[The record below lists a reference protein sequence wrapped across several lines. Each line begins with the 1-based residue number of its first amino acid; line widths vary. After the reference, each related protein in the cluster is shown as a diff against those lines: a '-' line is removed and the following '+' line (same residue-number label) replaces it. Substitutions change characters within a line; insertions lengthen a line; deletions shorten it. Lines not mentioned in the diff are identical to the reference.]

1 MNNKTQWYDKYQ
13 QYLDYLKDF
22 EDFSKV
28 KNIFDKNKYIT
39 AVMGDFDQAA
49 IKSTKDEFFCEKL
62 SLELYNDDISPALEL
77 AAIAEDYWK
86 NGYIDELSDSYIQL
100 DTNLLPHTTW
110 LPVDH
115 ENVDNNYS
123 LYRVDPDAN
132 REIMLLLRLRLARI
146 IYHLDDIIKSE
157 DLDFSDFISIY
168 FLGELETVMMNSKR
182 PAQFVDNKTNLVR
195 SLFTLDTIESDT
207 IAEIIARLLLGIY
220 KDKKE
225 STENLIDRAKSIAS
239 RLDLVIKCIERDS
252 EVYGFAYQEINDAII
267 AFGQLLKQA
276 EHGEEEIEDTEVELQ
291 NINNSLE
298 EVQIF
303 DAFAQKQIG
312 CILETRAISISDQ
325 TSEAF
330 LEEEKEIELL
340 YKEKIKF
347 IVDSL
352 NDLVNDF
359 VAQMECANE
368 EFLSEFTKN
377 SLTASAKMTI
387 ESALKS
393 AEGQKIR
400 KLNESLGAL
409 ANSEYS
415 LSLLWNQ
422 WSRRESPELT
432 AAKFIY
438 SLIYTSYEEMD
449 MQNIESWIFLF
460 KMLNMVEIAIAHY
473 LKENTEFSYSLF
485 KDVSIFTQKTESQWN
500 PKLTS
505 ISTWSKAMLDQLR
518 EGDIQSH
525 PGISL
530 DFNKDGWQKRIAFL
544 VEDDNYPEYFQ
555 LAQRFKSL
563 FRKDVFAVESYST
576 SAINRIFDSG
586 YADLALY
593 SRFLR
598 GVGLQELIIN
608 SPGWRVPV
616 FFPIPLSTLP
626 SYEWIE
632 AYLAREIAIGA
643 FVSDEDSPLSIHSL
657 FPERTI
663 YLYDS
668 ESNPLDV
675 DVYPLGLID
684 PFNLGNTSVTEVDPI
699 VYHRLN
705 QINHIYDKFDGNGL
719 VGSYP
724 GWLINQCLIAEQ
736 RLKETQEVPG
746 WLNLSKYLNNEG
758 DLYPA
763 QSNSISR
770 IEEPKR
776 VVADLLDV
784 MIEKVMFALDDYL
797 LEAEE
802 LEKHAEKIEIFLD
815 YLLWAFGYSELVYP
829 AIYNSASGS
838 IEKDDE
844 QILCRLDANDSFQ
857 FRLRELINLMI
868 QSPALYFTSS
878 QWIQLNS
885 PWGDSENES
894 VQDIISL
901 LNDDSDTSDVIAYIS
916 LVTTNNYIG
925 DALVALREKVN
936 TILLIEDSYQSPQER
951 VFNKALLLDILI
963 NFPGYVFF
971 PYETIQQ
978 RPPVFHQIES
988 IVNEYDIAEYQPMLP
1003 FCYLSPTKLEANPPE
1018 QMKINIVEATK
1029 ETERSNVSAKNTTR
1043 ESSNISQSS
1052 GINIQ
1057 SKETKQDKSQV
1068 KGQNQTTA
1076 RSRQQV
1082 REAVRLELKTKQR
1095 EHEMVLVDQTEQ
1107 QNQKLKEMQ
1116 F

>member
-1 MNNKTQWYDKYQ
+1 MNSKTQWYDKYQ
-13 QYLDYLKDF
+13 QYLDHLKDF
-22 EDFSKV
+22 ENFSKV

-39 AVMGDFDQAA
+39 AVIGDFDQAA
-49 IKSTKDEFFCEKL
+49 IKSTKDEFFYEKL
-62 SLELYNDDISPALEL
+62 LLEPDDDISPALEL

-86 NGYIDELSDSYIQL
+86 NNSIDELLDSYIQL

-115 ENVDNNYS
+115 ENINNNYS
-123 LYRVDPDAN
+123 LYKVDPNAN

-146 IYHLDDIIKSE
+146 IYHLGDIIKSE
-157 DLDFSDFISIY
+157 DLDFSDFIGIY
-168 FLGELETVMMNSKR
+168 FLGELETVTMNSGK
-182 PAQFVDNKTNLVR
+182 PAQFIDNKTNLVR
-195 SLFTLDTIESDT
+195 SLFTLDTVESDT
-207 IAEIIARLLLGIY
+207 IADIIARLLLGIY

-225 STENLIDRAKSIAS
+225 STESLIDEAKSIAS
-239 RLDLVIKCIERDS
+239 RLDLVIKCIEVDP
-252 EVYGFAYQEINDAII
+252 EPCNFAYQEINSAII
-267 AFGQLLKQA
+267 AFSQLLKQV
-276 EHGEEEIEDTEVELQ
+276 EYDEEEIEDTEIDLQ
-291 NINNSLE
+291 YINDSLE
-298 EVQIF
+298 EIQTL
-303 DAFAQKQIG
+303 DAFTQNQIV
-312 CILETRAISISDQ
+312 CILETRTISISNE
-325 TSEAF
+325 TIEYF
-330 LEEEKEIELL
+330 REEEKEIELL
-340 YKEKIKF
+340 YREKIKF
-347 IVDSL
+347 IADSL

-359 VAQMECANE
+359 VAKMECTNE
-368 EFLSEFTKN
+368 EFLSEFKKN
-377 SLTASAKMTI
+377 SLTASAKMAI

-393 AEGQKIR
+393 AEGKKIR

-432 AAKFIY
+432 AAKFMY
-438 SLIYTSYEEMD
+438 SLIYTPYKEID

-460 KMLNMVEIAIAHY
+460 KMLNIVEIAIAHY
-473 LKENTEFSYSLF
+473 LKENTEFSYPLF
-485 KDVSIFTQKTESQWN
+485 KDVSIFTQHTESQWN

-505 ISTWSKAMLDQLR
+505 ISSWSKAMLDQLR
-518 EGDIQSH
+518 ESDIQSH
-525 PGISL
+525 PGINL
-530 DFNKDGWQKRIAFL
+530 DFTKDGWQKRITSL

-555 LAQRFKSL
+555 LVQQFKSL
-563 FRKDVFAVESYST
+563 FRRDVFAVESYSS
-576 SAINRIFDSG
+576 SAINKIFDSSY

-593 SRFLR
+593 SAFLR
-598 GVGLQELIIN
+598 GIGLQELIVN

-632 AYLAREIAIGA
+632 AYLAREIAIGS
-643 FVSDEDSPLSIHSL
+643 FVSDENSPPSIHAL

-668 ESNPLDV
+668 ESNPLDA
-675 DVYPLGLID
+675 DVYPLGLIS
-684 PFNLGNTSVTEVDPI
+684 PFNLGDTSSSEVDPI
-699 VYHRLN
+699 VCQRLN

-736 RLKETQEVPG
+736 RLKKTQEVPG
-746 WLNLSKYLNNEG
+746 WLNLSKYINNDG

-763 QSNSISR
+763 QNDSLSR
-770 IEEPKR
+770 IEEPKG
-776 VVADLLDV
+776 VVADLLDM
-784 MIEKVMFALDDYL
+784 MIEKVIFALDDYF
-797 LEAEE
+797 LEEE
-802 LEKHAEKIEIFLD
+802 LEKHAEQIEIFLD
-815 YLLWAFGYSELVYP
+815 YFLWALGYSELAYP
-829 AIYNSASGS
+829 SIYNSASES
-838 IEKDDE
+838 IEQDDE
-844 QILCRLDANDSFQ
+844 QILCSLDAFDSFQ

-868 QSPALYFTSS
+868 QSPALYFTSN
-878 QWIQLNS
+878 QWIQLDS
-885 PWGDSENES
+885 PWGDSEIKS

-901 LNDDSDTSDVIAYIS
+901 LTNESETSDVNNYIS

-988 IVNEYDIAEYQPMLP
+988 IVNEYDVAKYQPMLP
-1003 FCYLSPTKLEANPPE
+1003 FCYLSPTKRKSNSPE
-1018 QMKINIVEATK
+1018 QMRINVAEATK
-1029 ETERSNVSAKNTTR
+1029 EAEKSNVSSKNTTR

-1057 SKETKQDKSQV
+1057 SKKTKQDKFQV
-1068 KGQNQTTA
+1068 KGQTQNTV
-1076 RSRQQV
+1076 RSQQQV
-1082 REAVRLELKTKQR
+1082 REAVRLELEAKQR
-1095 EHEMVLVDQTEQ
+1095 EHEMVLVDPTEQ
-1107 QNQKLKEMQ
+1107 QNKKLKEMQ